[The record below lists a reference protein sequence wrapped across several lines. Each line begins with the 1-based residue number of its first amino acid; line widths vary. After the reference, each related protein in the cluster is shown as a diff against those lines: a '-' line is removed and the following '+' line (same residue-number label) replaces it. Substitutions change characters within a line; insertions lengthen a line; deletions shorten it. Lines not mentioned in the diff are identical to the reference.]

1 MKHVEVYNF
10 HKLLAGGVN
19 GQAIFQQCAE
29 IFARFLDKQLN
40 ILLTTSFGLILA
52 RTNFCAFAQTNQF
65 ARKN

>member
-40 ILLTTSFGLILA
+40 ILLTTLFGKRL
-52 RTNFCAFAQTNQF
+52 CAKFNTHEN
-65 ARKN
+65 